1 MLRHYGDG
9 DVTAVDDGSMAT
21 SVEEWE
27 ETLDDGTIVKRRVV
41 TTTEQQLTT
50 EKVHLEQDV
59 EDLDD
64 VHLEQDDDEVLED
77 VTGAAELVF
86 DYSQTGL
93 SLCLSVC
100 LSVCMCLLWV
110 YFTTLQSDTSV
121 CLSVCLSLCLSVS
134 AMSSILWSHHEETRE
149 LTGERDNA
157 RDNARCTQARQT
169 THGLDGQHQYVNRT
183 SRGRVNQNDR
193 DKWRKYV
200 HGVANRRIEDG

>member
-1 MLRHYGDG
+1 VLRHYGDG

-100 LSVCMCLLWV
+100 LSVCLYVSVMGLLHNTTVRHVCL
-110 YFTTLQSDTSV
+110 FV
-121 CLSVCLSLCLSVS
+121 CLSVSLSV
-134 AMSSILWSHHEETRE
+134 
-149 LTGERDNA
+149 
-157 RDNARCTQARQT
+157 CVC
-169 THGLDGQHQYVNRT
+169 YV
-183 SRGRVNQNDR
+183 
-193 DKWRKYV
+193 
-200 HGVANRRIEDG
+200 

>member
-1 MLRHYGDG
+1 VLRHYGDG

-100 LSVCMCLLWV
+100 LSVCVC
-110 YFTTLQSDTSV
+110 YGFTSQHYSQTRLSV
-121 CLSVCLSLCLSVS
+121 CLSVCLFVCLCLLCL
-134 AMSSILWSHHEETRE
+134 AYYGHTM
-149 LTGERDNA
+149 
-157 RDNARCTQARQT
+157 
-169 THGLDGQHQYVNRT
+169 
-183 SRGRVNQNDR
+183 
-193 DKWRKYV
+193 RKQ
-200 HGVANRRIEDG
+200 GS